1 MSDVIA
7 PIELQVIGASLRSIA
22 EEMGAVLIRS
32 SFSANIKER
41 RDCSTALFDERGRMI
56 AQAEHIPVHLGALPD
71 AVAAV
76 RAHGPAPDEVFI
88 LNDPY
93 AGGTHLPDIT
103 LVSRTLV
110 GFAATRA
117 HHADVGAAE
126 PGSLPAGSRRLEEE
140 GVVIPPTR
148 LDETTLDE
156 LTARMR
162 NPDERRG
169 DLRAQLAANRLASRR
184 LEELCARRRRQLV
197 VAAMD
202 ELHDYAE
209 RRVRAAIAAL
219 PDGRFEASDVLEAE
233 EGDLELRA
241 ALTIAGDELEID
253 FAGTAPQYDGNLNCP
268 LAVTR
273 SACYFVVRC
282 LTDPDAPA
290 SGGAFAP
297 VQVTAPHGCLVN
309 ARPPAAVVAGNTE
322 TSSRIVDVVF
332 AALGRL
338 VPVPAAGQGTM
349 NNLALG
355 NDRFTYYET
364 VGGGQGGC
372 PDVDGPSGVH
382 VAMSNTLATPAEAIE
397 LEYPLRVERW
407 ELRRGSGGAGAHRG
421 GDGVVREL
429 RVLEDCR
436 LSVLAERRRRAP
448 PGRAGGEDG
457 ARGRTLVKGEE
468 QPPKLTRQL
477 RAGDVVRVETPG
489 GGGYGGRS
497 RLESWS
503 VRSRSRAHRSSL
515 SCSTGRRR
523 STSSRRSRPR
533 RQRA

>member
-1 MSDVIA
+1 VSDVIA
-7 PIELQVIGASLRSIA
+7 PIQIQVLGASLRSIA

-56 AQAEHIPVHLGALPD
+56 AQAEHIPVHLGAMPD

-76 RAHGPAPDEVFI
+76 ITLGVEPGQVAI

-93 AGGTHLPDIT
+93 SGGTHLPDVT
-103 LVSRTLV
+103 LVSRTVL
-110 GFAATRA
+110 GFAVSRA
-117 HHADVGAAE
+117 HHADVGGIE
-126 PGSLPAGSRRLEEE
+126 PASLPAFSRTLEEE
-140 GVVIPPTR
+140 GVILPPQLLTDEVLERFVGATR
-148 LDETTLDE
+148 QPE
-156 LTARMR
+156 
-162 NPDERRG
+162 ERRG
-169 DLRAQLAANRLASRR
+169 DLRAQLSAHRLAERR
-184 LEELCARRRRQLV
+184 LDELCARRGPDRA

-202 ELHDYAE
+202 ELYAYSE
-209 RRVRAAIAAL
+209 RIVRAALAEL
-219 PDGRFEASDVLEAE
+219 PDGRAEAE
-233 EGDLELRA
+233 DVVEAVDGDLPIHCAVE
-241 ALTIAGDELEID
+241 IAGDGIRID

-268 LAVTR
+268 LAVTK

-282 LTDPDAPA
+282 LTEPDLPA

-297 VQVTAPHGCLVN
+297 VSVAAPEGCLVN

-332 AALGRL
+332 AALGEL

-355 NDRFTYYET
+355 NERFSYYET
-364 VGGGQGGC
+364 VGGGQGAC
-372 PDVDGPSGVH
+372 PDADGPSGVH
-382 VAMSNTLATPAEAIE
+382 VAMSNALATPTEAIE

-407 ELRRGSGGAGAHRG
+407 ELRRGSGGAGPHRG

-436 LSVLAERRRRAP
+436 LSVLAERRRHAP
-448 PGRAGGEDG
+448 PGRDGGEDG
-457 ARGRTLVKGEE
+457 ARGRTLVNGEE

-477 RAGDVVRVETPG
+477 HAGGVVRVETPG
-489 GGGYGGRS
+489 GGGHS
-497 RLESWS
+497 AAE
-503 VRSRSRAHRSSL
+503 
-515 SCSTGRRR
+515 
-523 STSSRRSRPR
+523 
-533 RQRA
+533 

>member
-1 MSDVIA
+1 VSDVIA
-7 PIELQVIGASLRSIA
+7 PIRLQVIGASLRSIA

-56 AQAEHIPVHLGALPD
+56 AQAEHIPVHLGAMPD

-76 RAHGPAPDEVFI
+76 MGLGLEPGQVAI

-93 AGGTHLPDIT
+93 TGGTHLPDVT
-103 LVSRTLV
+103 LVSRTALGYAV
-110 GFAATRA
+110 SRA
-117 HHADVGAAE
+117 HHADVGGIE
-126 PGSLPAGSRRLEEE
+126 PASLPAFSRTLADE
-140 GVVIPPTR
+140 GVILPPQLLADEVLERFVRATR
-148 LDETTLDE
+148 QPE
-156 LTARMR
+156 
-162 NPDERRG
+162 ERRG
-169 DLRAQLAANRLASRR
+169 DLRAQLAAHRLAERR
-184 LEELCARRRRQLV
+184 LEELCARRGRDQV
-197 VAAMD
+197 VTAMN
-202 ELHDYAE
+202 ELYAYSE
-209 RRVRAAIAAL
+209 RMVRAALAGL
-219 PDGRFEASDVLEAE
+219 PDGRGEAE
-233 EGDLELRA
+233 DVVETADGDLPIHCTVE
-241 ALTIAGDELEID
+241 IAGDGIQID
-253 FAGTAPQYDGNLNCP
+253 FAGTAAQYDGNLNCP
-268 LAVTR
+268 LAVTK

-282 LTDPDAPA
+282 LTEPDLPA

-297 VQVTAPHGCLVN
+297 VTLSAPEGCLVH
-309 ARPPAAVVAGNTE
+309 AVPPAAVVAGNTE

-364 VGGGQGGC
+364 VGGGQGAC
-372 PDVDGPSGVH
+372 PDADGPSGVH

-407 ELRRGSGGAGAHRG
+407 ELRLGSGGVGARRG

-436 LSVLAERRRRAP
+436 LSVLAERRRNAP
-448 PGRAGGEDG
+448 PGRSGGEDG
-457 ARGRTLVKGEE
+457 ARGRTLVNGEE
-468 QPPKLTRQL
+468 QPPKLTLQL

-489 GGGYGGRS
+489 GGGHGES
-497 RLESWS
+497 R
-503 VRSRSRAHRSSL
+503 
-515 SCSTGRRR
+515 
-523 STSSRRSRPR
+523 
-533 RQRA
+533 